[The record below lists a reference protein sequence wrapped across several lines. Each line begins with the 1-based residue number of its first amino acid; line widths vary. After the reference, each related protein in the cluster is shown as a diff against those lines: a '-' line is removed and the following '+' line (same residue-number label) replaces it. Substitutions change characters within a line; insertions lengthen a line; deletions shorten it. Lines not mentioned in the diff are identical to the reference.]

1 MDIGSFP
8 AAERVVEQMSKKE
21 ELLARRDQPKPNWT
35 LDIVKNEEYGQNE
48 IVFLSVGQGV
58 SNLTRKEMY
67 PLVNITE
74 RFLLYLWLDNEK
86 SLILNQFYNI
96 SYLRGQIKGI
106 ERCQSWRVS
115 PMLACLFLFLSAVW
129 LYFCRL
135 FVCISVDCLFVFLST
150 VCLYFYR
157 LFV

>member
-58 SNLTRKEMY
+58 SNRSS
-67 PLVNITE
+67 N
-74 RFLLYLWLDNEK
+74 
-86 SLILNQFYNI
+86 
-96 SYLRGQIKGI
+96 
-106 ERCQSWRVS
+106 
-115 PMLACLFLFLSAVW
+115 
-129 LYFCRL
+129 
-135 FVCISVDCLFVFLST
+135 
-150 VCLYFYR
+150 
-157 LFV
+157 